1 MIIVIFRMEVLG
13 EKLKEF
19 LQTVPVIL
27 STTSQ
32 QPGCIHHHLCQD
44 LESENRFFIIQE
56 WEHQSELDAYWCSD
70 RFSTFLGTFH
80 LLKCGDGSCQGGQVK
95 IETDGY
101 KVTIKSLIM
110 SGEERQK
117 KLANDANRP

>member
-80 LLKCGDGSCQGGQVK
+80 LLKGQ
-95 IETDGY
+95 D
-101 KVTIKSLIM
+101 
-110 SGEERQK
+110 
-117 KLANDANRP
+117 

>member
-80 LLKCGDGSCQGGQVK
+80 LLKKTPTLQIHAVSFVAGMEAVK
-95 IETDGY
+95 AVRSRLKPMDT
-101 KVTIKSLIM
+101 
-110 SGEERQK
+110 
-117 KLANDANRP
+117 KLQ